1 MRFHLGTSKAPT
13 AWTVS
18 RVGTGS
24 HSCGRGLKLSFRSR
38 VEASELRLDRWS
50 CRTVKVSSEETR
62 FSDMMGCQRQVWQES
77 DRTKKHQEPLGGW
90 ARDGRGLSSGPRT
103 QDPAGWKV
111 HQRLVGW
118 LGGGCLLA
126 CTAPGSS
133 MACTSKP
140 RLVLLEGWPHPAL
153 IARAPESVG

>member
-90 ARDGRGLSSGPRT
+90 RGTDEVYQADPGPRT
-103 QDPAGWKV
+103 QQAG
-111 HQRLVGW
+111 RFTNGL
-118 LGGGCLLA
+118 
-126 CTAPGSS
+126 
-133 MACTSKP
+133 
-140 RLVLLEGWPHPAL
+140 
-153 IARAPESVG
+153 

>member
-1 MRFHLGTSKAPT
+1 MD
-13 AWTVS
+13 
-18 RVGTGS
+18 RVQSGNRIPFLREGVEAQLPIS
-24 HSCGRGLKLSFRSR
+24 GRGIRAPPRPLVVQNREGLERGDAIQRHDGLPATSVARKRQDK
-38 VEASELRLDRWS
+38 ETPGTTGRL
-50 CRTVKVSSEETR
+50 
-62 FSDMMGCQRQVWQES
+62 
-77 DRTKKHQEPLGGW
+77 

-153 IARAPESVG
+153 IARAP